1 MQSGAEAHGAEGPM
15 TADQAAA
22 RLMAL
27 VEEARALAKSG
38 VDERLVTYIL
48 QVASEDLEAALQRL
62 EAL

>member
-1 MQSGAEAHGAEGPM
+1 M